1 MVQLNI
7 LTGKMAGTTW
17 STRRFPVRIG
27 RTKADDLQLEE
38 DGVWENHVQLKQSR
52 AEGFLFQAR
61 ADAPAS
67 VNSEPAKQAVL
78 RNGDIIQLGSAKIQ
92 FWLSPTR
99 QRGLRA
105 REWFVWFGIATV
117 CLAQVALIYWLL
129 R

>member
-7 LTGKMAGTTW
+7 LTGKMAGTAW

-27 RTKADDLQLEE
+27 RTSKDDLQLEE
-38 DGVWENHVQLKQSR
+38 EGVWENHVELKQSR
-52 AEGFLFQAR
+52 AEGFVLQAR

-67 VNSEPAKQAVL
+67 INSEPAKEGVL
-78 RNGDIIQLGSAKIQ
+78 RNGDIIQLGSVKMQ
-92 FWLSPTR
+92 FWLSSTR

-105 REWFVWFGIATV
+105 REWFVWLGIATV
-117 CLAQVALIYWLL
+117 CLGQVFLIYWLL